1 MPENTATTPYPLR
14 QERLAHEIKAAG
26 LDALVLNPGPSL
38 IYLTGL
44 HFHLM
49 ERPVVLLFAP
59 GDIPRLVLPELEV
72 GKTTKLPFPLH
83 PHTYGEDPHDWG
95 NTFVQAWS
103 DLKLKKDARIGV
115 EPRSLRVLELRLLEY
130 AAPKALFISGEDLIA
145 DLRMAKDPA
154 ELAAMRG
161 AVQIAQNALLA
172 TLPSIKL
179 GMTEKELASEL
190 TMQLLRN
197 GADSKLPFAPIVC
210 AGPNSANPH
219 AVPSERRLQTGD
231 LLIIDWGAT
240 YENYLSDLTR
250 TFAIGEISPEYAR
263 IAQVVADANQ
273 AGRDAAAPGVPAR
286 VVDNAA
292 RQVIEKAGYGAY
304 FIHRTG
310 HGLGMEEHEEPYI
323 RSDNTQILSPG
334 MTFTVEPGIYLPDRG
349 GVRIEDDVVITENG
363 SESLSNLPRELKV
376 VG

>member
-1 MPENTATTPYPLR
+1 MPENTATAPYPLR
-14 QERLAHEIKAAG
+14 QERLAHAIKAAG

-130 AAPKALFISGEDLIA
+130 AAPKALFISGEDIIA
-145 DLRMAKDPA
+145 ELRMAKDPA
-154 ELAAMRG
+154 ELAAMRR

-197 GADSKLPFAPIVC
+197 GAESKLPFAPIVC

-219 AVPSERRLQTGD
+219 AVPSERRLQAGD

-240 YENYLSDLTR
+240 YDNYLSDLTR
-250 TFAIGEISPEYAR
+250 TFAIGETSPEHAH
-263 IAQVVADANQ
+263 IAQVVAEANQ
-273 AGRDAAAPGVPAR
+273 AGRDAAAPGVPAS
-286 VVDNAA
+286 VVDSAA
-292 RQVIEKAGYGAY
+292 RQVIEKAGYGPY

-334 MTFTVEPGIYLPDRG
+334 MTFTVEPGIYLPERG
-349 GVRIEDDVVITENG
+349 GVRIEDNVVITESG
-363 SESLSNLPRELKV
+363 SESLSNLPRELKI

>member
-1 MPENTATTPYPLR
+1 MSGIAVTSPYILR
-14 QERLAHEIKAAG
+14 QERLAHVIKAAG
-26 LDALVLNPGPSL
+26 LDALALNPGPSL
-38 IYLTGL
+38 VYLTGL

-49 ERPVVLLFAP
+49 ERPVVLLFTP

-72 GKTTKLPFPLH
+72 GKTTRLPYPLQAL
-83 PHTYGEDPHDWG
+83 TYGENPHEWG
-95 NTFVQAWS
+95 NTFVQACN

-130 AAPKALFISGEDLIA
+130 AASKALFISAEDLIA
-145 DLRMAKDPA
+145 ELRVAKDPA
-154 ELAAMRG
+154 EITAMRQ
-161 AVQIAQNALLA
+161 AVQIAQNGLQA
-172 TLPSIKL
+172 TLPSIKI

-190 TMQLLRN
+190 TVQLLRN
-197 GADSKLPFAPIVC
+197 GAESKLPFAPIVC

-219 AVPSERRLQTGD
+219 AVPGERRLQTGD
-231 LLIIDWGAT
+231 LLIIDWGAS

-250 TFAIGEISPEYAR
+250 TFAIGEVSPEFAR
-263 IAQVVADANQ
+263 IAQVVAEANQ
-273 AGRDAAAPGVPAR
+273 AGREAAAPGVAAS
-286 VVDNAA
+286 VVDSAA
-292 RQVIEKAGYGAY
+292 RQIIEKAGYGPY

-310 HGLGMEEHEEPYI
+310 RGLGMEEHEEPYI

-334 MTFTVEPGIYLPDRG
+334 MTFTVEPGIYLPERG
-349 GVRIEDDVVITENG
+349 GVRIEDNIVITENG